1 MTALRSELEQ
11 RSNGH
16 GVAAKKETKRDR
28 KLARLRQSQLD
39 PRELGRNLWEVVNQG
54 RRLIELAD
62 HKARYALVV
71 MGAVNAGVF
80 VLATRSEH
88 FVQLVPD
95 AFRAFFSFLIFPF
108 GLMTVVFL
116 VDAYNSLRPRPPAL
130 PSNRELPEDHESRPV
145 GLVFWGTLLTHSVEH
160 YQRAWETVHRGQLN
174 NELAAMAYT
183 LASSV
188 RDKYRA
194 LHRLYI
200 ELLVIILLAAAMLA
214 VPMFAGFLSNGS
226 AVIPPD

>member
-1 MTALRSELEQ
+1 VTAPASEICAVTPED
-11 RSNGH
+11 G
-16 GVAAKKETKRDR
+16 AIPKEGKRQR
-28 KLARLRQSQLD
+28 KLLRERHRPLD
-39 PRELGRNLWEVVNQG
+39 PREQGRHLWEAVNQA

-71 MGAVNAGVF
+71 MGVVNAGVF

-95 AFRAFFSFLIFPF
+95 TLRALFSFLIFPF

-116 VDAYNSLRPRPPAL
+116 VDAYNSLRPRAPAL
-130 PSNRELPEDHESRPV
+130 SSDMDLPRDWESRPV
-145 GLVFWGTLLTHSVEH
+145 GLVFWGTLLTHSLEH

-183 LASSV
+183 LAGSV
-188 RDKYRA
+188 QAKYRA

-200 ELLVIILLAAAMLA
+200 ELLIIILLAAVLLA
-214 VPMFAGFLSNGS
+214 VPMFAGFFSNGPS
-226 AVIPPD
+226 VIPRP

>member
-1 MTALRSELEQ
+1 MTAPSSELN
-11 RSNGH
+11 RLSNGH
-16 GVAAKKETKRDR
+16 GASPHKETKRDR
-28 KLARLRQSQLD
+28 KLARVRHSPLD

-71 MGAVNAGVF
+71 MGVVNASVF
-80 VLATRSEH
+80 MLATRSEH
-88 FVQLVPD
+88 FVQLVPP
-95 AFRAFFSFLIFPF
+95 AFRPFFSFLVLPF

-130 PSNRELPEDHESRPV
+130 SSHTELLEDWESRPV

-188 RDKYRA
+188 REKYRS

-200 ELLVIILLAAAMLA
+200 ELLIIILLAAVILA
-214 VPMFAGFLSNGS
+214 VPMFAGFLFNGP
-226 AVIPPD
+226 AVIPSR